1 MSTNAGIN
9 QQEVKT
15 TTSCK
20 LDGVLMNKSIENT
33 DTFFR
38 RRCISVH
45 FSTFQ
50 KGPCLEDG
58 DTIEEIF
65 GVGKDIEYEYWH
77 YYCDGFDDRGWGC
90 GYRTLQTIVS
100 WIINR

>member
-1 MSTNAGIN
+1 MSTNAEIN

-65 GVGKDIEYEYWH
+65 GVGRTSNTNIGITTVTGLMTEAGVVGIEH
-77 YYCDGFDDRGWGC
+77 YKR
-90 GYRTLQTIVS
+90 
-100 WIINR
+100 